1 MAKRISFI
9 LLALINSISY
19 ANPEQETAIATFAG
33 GCFWC
38 MEKPFDVLPGVM
50 KTVPGYIG
58 GHTSNPSYEQV
69 SNGTTGHYEAIQ
81 ILYNSKKISYQQ
93 LLEVFWKNIDPT
105 NGEGQ
110 FCDKGPQYRS
120 AIFYHD
126 NEQKQLAIN
135 SKQALEQKKSYLG
148 PFKTT
153 IEQADTFYPAE
164 DYHHNYYLN
173 NPLTYKF
180 YRYTC
185 GRDKQLNKIW
195 GKASG

>member
-58 GHTSNPSYEQV
+58 GHTRNPSYEQV

-110 FCDKGPQYRS
+110 FCDKGLQYRS

-126 NEQKQLAIN
+126 DEQKQLAVD
-135 SKQALEQKKSYLG
+135 SKQALEQKKRYLG

-153 IEQADTFYPAE
+153 IEPAATFYPAE
-164 DYHHNYYLN
+164 DYHHNYYLK

-185 GRDKQLNKIW
+185 GRDKRLNKIW